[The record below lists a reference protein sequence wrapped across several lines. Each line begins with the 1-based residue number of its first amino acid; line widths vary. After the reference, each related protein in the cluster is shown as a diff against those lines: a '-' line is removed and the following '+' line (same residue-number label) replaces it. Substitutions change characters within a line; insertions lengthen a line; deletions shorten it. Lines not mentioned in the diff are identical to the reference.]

1 MKAVKTEKPD
11 SPAKEIKKKEMT
23 LEEAFSKLESTVHKL
38 EGQDI
43 SLEDSFTTYKEGM
56 EILKMCNDKIDQ
68 VEKKVLVI
76 DESGNLNE
84 F

>member
-11 SPAKEIKKKEMT
+11 NPVKEVKKKEMT
-23 LEEAFSKLESTVHKL
+23 LEEAFSKLESTVRKL

-43 SLEDSFTTYKEGM
+43 SLEDSFVTYKEGM